1 MRLIDWYNFNFDNE
15 QFKCNIGDIYVKV
28 FRKKSYDKKD
38 MIFEQ
43 LMDPKDMIHLFGD
56 YKMFVLGTDM
66 KNDYCTIKV
75 CIYKAD

>member
-1 MRLIDWYNFNFDNE
+1 MKLIDWYNFNLGNNRL
-15 QFKCNIGDIYVKV
+15 KCDIGDIYVKV
-28 FRKKSYDKKD
+28 FRNESYDKKD

-56 YKMFVLGTDM
+56 YEMFILGIDE
-66 KNDYCTIKV
+66 KNCTIKV